1 MLSTALPTTSPTFC
15 ARSLAPPITDDVAP
29 CTVCPAADATE
40 AACVAVAAAF
50 RLTTATVLESVLP
63 VFFTAGFAA
72 FGMFLTTRVVFLA
85 TRVALRATF
94 FTALPARLVFLRTV
108 RAVFLP
114 VLRAARPVVLPDL
127 RAARAVLLPVLR
139 ATRPAFLP
147 RLRTTL
153 ATLREAARA
162 TTLRLTLRA
171 VLRAPTLRVTLRAA
185 LFALRGDARR
195 ALFLAAIDSPSC
207 RW

>member
-1 MLSTALPTTSPTFC
+1 MLSTALPTASPTLC

-50 RLTTATVLESVLP
+50 FLTTATVLDSVLP

-85 TRVALRATF
+85 TRVALRVTF
-94 FTALPARLVFLRTV
+94 FTALPARLVFLRTT

-114 VLRAARPVVLPDL
+114 VLRPARPVVLPD
-127 RAARAVLLPVLR
+127 LR

-147 RLRTTL
+147 RLRTTR

-171 VLRAPTLRVTLRAA
+171 VLRAATLRVTLRAA

-195 ALFLAAIDSPSC
+195 ALFFAAIDSPSC
-207 RW
+207 RL